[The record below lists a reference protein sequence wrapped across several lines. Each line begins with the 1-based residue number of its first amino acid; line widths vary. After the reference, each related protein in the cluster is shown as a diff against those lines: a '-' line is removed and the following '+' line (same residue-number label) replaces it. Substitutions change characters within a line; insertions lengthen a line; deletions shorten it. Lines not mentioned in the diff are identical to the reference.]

1 MRKIK
6 KTYSKPRKP
15 WDRARIEE
23 EKKLIKNY
31 GLRRKREIWKAASYL
46 RIFRQRAR
54 DLAAKRD
61 EEEQKKLLEKLYK
74 LGILEKNANLNDV
87 LGLTVEN
94 ILERRLQTIVYKKG
108 LANTLRQARQL
119 IVHGHIQVNG
129 RSTKFPSFLVTRDLE
144 DKIEYYKF
152 EPKLKLGE
160 DNDQNN

>member
-23 EKKLIKNY
+23 ERKLMKNY

-46 RIFRQRAR
+46 RNFRQRAR
-54 DLAAKRD
+54 DLAARKN
-61 EEEQKKLLEKLYK
+61 EEEQKKLLERLYRI
-74 LGILEKNANLNDV
+74 GVLEKGASLNDV

-108 LANTLRQARQL
+108 LANTLKQARQL
-119 IVHGHIQVNG
+119 IVHGHIQVDG
-129 RSTKFPSFLVTRDLE
+129 KSTRFPSFLVTRDVE
-144 DKIEYYKF
+144 DKIGYYKF
-152 EPKLKLGE
+152 EPKMKIGGQDE
-160 DNDQNN
+160 DS

>member
-23 EKKLIKNY
+23 ERKLMKNY
-31 GLRRKREIWKAASYL
+31 GLRRKREIWRAASYL
-46 RIFRQRAR
+46 RNFRQRAR
-54 DLAAKRD
+54 DLAAKRN
-61 EEEQKKLLEKLYK
+61 EEEQKKLLEKLYR
-74 LGILEKNANLNDV
+74 LGVLEKNSSLNDV

-119 IVHGHIQVNG
+119 IVHGHIQIDG
-129 RSTKFPSFLVTRDLE
+129 KSTKFPSFLVTRDVE
-144 DKIEYYKF
+144 DKIGYYKIQ
-152 EPKLKLGE
+152 PNVKVGGE
-160 DNDQNN
+160 DEQVS